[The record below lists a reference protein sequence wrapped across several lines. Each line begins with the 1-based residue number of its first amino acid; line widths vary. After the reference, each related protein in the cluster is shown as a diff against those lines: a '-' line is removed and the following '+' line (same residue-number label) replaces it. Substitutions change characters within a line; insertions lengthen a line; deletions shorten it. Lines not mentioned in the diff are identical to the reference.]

1 MGLFGMVTGPGNA
14 LVTTPRPMTNPIKP
28 NRHNEVPVLPAQME
42 LIEEQLGDLLQWAR
56 TQPLDVRLQVFAML
70 WQS

>member
-1 MGLFGMVTGPGNA
+1 
-14 LVTTPRPMTNPIKP
+14 MTNPIKP